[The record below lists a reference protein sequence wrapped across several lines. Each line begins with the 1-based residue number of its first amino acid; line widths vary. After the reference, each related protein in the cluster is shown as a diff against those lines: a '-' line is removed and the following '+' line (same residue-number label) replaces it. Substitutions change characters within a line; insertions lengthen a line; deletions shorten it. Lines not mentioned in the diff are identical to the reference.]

1 MLKLLA
7 ILINVVDVIDIDRW
21 QQALRLNILAEDLLD
36 IENDIIQNGS
46 MLMFLPLGPLQRDR
60 KHT

>member
-46 MLMFLPLGPLQRDR
+46 MLMFLPLGPLQKDR

>member
-7 ILINVVDVIDIDRW
+7 ILINVVDVIDSDRW

-46 MLMFLPLGPLQRDR
+46 MLMFLPLGPLQKDR

>member
-1 MLKLLA
+1 MLNLLA
-7 ILINVVDVIDIDRW
+7 ILINVVDVIDIDRR
-21 QQALRLNILAEDLLD
+21 QQILRLNILAEDLLD

-46 MLMFLPLGPLQRDR
+46 MLMFLPLGPLQKDR

>member
-1 MLKLLA
+1 MLNLLA
-7 ILINVVDVIDIDRW
+7 ILINVVDVIDIDRR
-21 QQALRLNILAEDLLD
+21 QQILRLNILAEDLLD